1 MNDELKVMIGNLFS
15 NLPDQIDKES
25 FETIISSES
34 LRIERIISK
43 DHRSPEDG
51 GGPQNLDNVLS
62 SDSTL
67 KERS

>member
-43 DHRSPEDG
+43 DHRSPEDYWYD
-51 GGPQNLDNVLS
+51 PDTNASFVYFFCS
-62 SDSTL
+62 PT
-67 KERS
+67 